1 VAQSRGGSGTVHAL
15 LIGIN
20 DYPGSDFDLGSAVGD
35 ADTMERAMVHFG
47 VPAANREVLRDGQA
61 SRSQVV
67 AAVQRLVQRA
77 GPESTIVLAYA
88 GHVRKVDSDTE
99 AIITADGGVLTD
111 RELGDLLAPARASA
125 MWVVMATCYGGGF
138 TELLGPGRLLTAASG
153 ADSLAYESPHL
164 GASYLVHHMVR
175 EGWLEGKAGPT
186 VQEAFAYADARIRE
200 RYPSRRP
207 VQLGRADGLR
217 LGTRLG

>member
-1 VAQSRGGSGTVHAL
+1 VHAL

-20 DYPGSDFDLGSAVGD
+20 DYPGSAYDLASAVGD
-35 ADTMERAMVHFG
+35 ANTMEQAMVHFG
-47 VPAANREVLRDGQA
+47 VPATNREVLRDGQA
-61 SRSQVV
+61 QRGQVV

-77 GPESTIVLAYA
+77 GPGRTIDLAYA

-99 AIITADGGVLTD
+99 AIITAEGGVLTD
-111 RELGDLLAPARASA
+111 RELAALLAPARASA
-125 MWVVMATCYGGGF
+125 MWFVMATCYGGGF
-138 TELLGPGRLLTAASG
+138 TELLGPGRVLTAASDAG
-153 ADSLAYESPHL
+153 SLAYESPHL

-186 VQEAFAYADARIRE
+186 VAEAFAYADARIQE

-217 LGTRLG
+217 LGNRLG

>member
-1 VAQSRGGSGTVHAL
+1 MHAL

-20 DYPGSDFDLGSAVGD
+20 DYPGSESDLVSAVGD
-35 ADTMERAMVHFG
+35 ANTMEQAMVLFG

-61 SRSQVV
+61 RRVDVV

-77 GPESTIVLAYA
+77 GPGSTIVLAYT
-88 GHVRKVDSDTE
+88 GHVYKLDQDTE
-99 AIITADGGVLTD
+99 AIVTADGALITD
-111 RELGDLLAPARASA
+111 QELAGLLAPARSSA
-125 MWVVMATCYGGGF
+125 MWIVMATCYGGGF
-138 TELLGPGRLLTAASG
+138 TELLGPGRLLTAASD
-153 ADSLAYESPHL
+153 ANSLAYESPHL

-186 VQEAFAYADARIRE
+186 VQEAFAYADARIRD

-207 VQLGRADGLR
+207 VLLGRADGLR
-217 LGTRLG
+217 LGPRPG